1 MSSVIQRFEVSP
13 TAIEAVDESAR
24 ARLLYMKY
32 VHLWFPC
39 HIKKELKAY
48 RRYIYIA
55 INQPG

>member
-32 VHLWFPC
+32 VHL
-39 HIKKELKAY
+39 
-48 RRYIYIA
+48 
-55 INQPG
+55 